1 MSMKNQ
7 LQHTVS
13 DIVEIAPGELV
24 VCSYTECKYYIIN
37 LKTGYEGLIGIGVSK
52 RALNIQLFPCF
63 HIVYFPFILCKE
75 NRFICIL
82 NLKARRVSA
91 LQKCEDMYMNG
102 FRLQF
107 LPLSQS

>member
-1 MSMKNQ
+1 MKNQ

-52 RALNIQLFPCF
+52 RALNI
-63 HIVYFPFILCKE
+63 
-75 NRFICIL
+75 
-82 NLKARRVSA
+82 
-91 LQKCEDMYMNG
+91 
-102 FRLQF
+102 
-107 LPLSQS
+107 